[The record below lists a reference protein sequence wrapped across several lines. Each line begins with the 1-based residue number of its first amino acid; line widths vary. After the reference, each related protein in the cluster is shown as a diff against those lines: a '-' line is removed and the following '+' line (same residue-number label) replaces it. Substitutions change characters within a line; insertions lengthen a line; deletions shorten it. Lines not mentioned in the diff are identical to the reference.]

1 MTRKNGHLCSG
12 FTTGTAATA
21 AVKAALIYLL
31 AGRPPETVQVELLT
45 GDTLHIAVRSIRL
58 VDDHAAECTVIKD
71 AGDDPDVTHGAE
83 IGARVEWQENLALDQ
98 VDPHAVDTH
107 KVDTHKV
114 DICGGRGV
122 GIVTKP
128 GLEPATGRP
137 AINQGPRTMI
147 RKAVSQ
153 VLDDLGRQG
162 RVRAEIFVPRGE
174 ELARHTLN
182 RRLGIE
188 GGISIL
194 GTTGIVRPLSHEAYT
209 ATIDAALSVARSC
222 GLRQIVFTTGR
233 RSERFTQGLYPDLP
247 PEAFIQIGDYFA
259 HAMAAAAAFGFEL
272 VILGV
277 FFGKAVKMSQRIPH
291 THARSAA
298 LTLAQLARW
307 ALEAGC
313 DSDLAD
319 QVAAAHTARHAFDLV
334 KSACPALIDKVGRE
348 VVAAALAFSRN
359 ALKVDV
365 VIFDLDGN
373 FDGELCF
380 NSKSDG
386 EDFSR

>member
-1 MTRKNGHLCSG
+1 MTRKNSHLRSG
-12 FTTGTAATA
+12 FTTGTAAAA
-21 AVKAALIYLL
+21 AVKAALVYLL
-31 AGRPPETVQVELLT
+31 AGLPPETVQVELLT
-45 GDTLHIAVRSIRL
+45 GDNLHITVRSIRL
-58 VDDHAAECTVIKD
+58 VDDHTAECTVIKD

-83 IGARVEWQENLALDQ
+83 IGARVEWLESMAPDQ
-98 VDPHAVDTH
+98 VDTHNVDNH
-107 KVDTHKV
+107 NVV
-114 DICGGRGV
+114 ICGGRGV

-128 GLEPATGRP
+128 GLEPAIGQP
-137 AINQGPRTMI
+137 AINQGPRIMI
-147 RKAVSQ
+147 RKAISQ
-153 VLDDLGRQG
+153 VLNTHGRQG
-162 RVRAEIFVPRGE
+162 RVRAEIFVSGGE

-209 ATIDAALSVARSC
+209 DTIDAALSVAHSC
-222 GLRQIVFTTGR
+222 GLRQVVFTTGR
-233 RSERFTQGLYPDLP
+233 RSERFIQRLYPVMP

-259 HAMAAAAAFGFEL
+259 HAMAAAAARGFEL

-277 FFGKAVKMSQRIPH
+277 FFGKAVKMSQQIPH

-307 ALEAGC
+307 ALETGC
-313 DSDLAD
+313 DSDLAN
-319 QVAAAHTARHAFDLV
+319 QVAAAHTARHALDLV
-334 KSACPALIDKVGRE
+334 RSACPALIDKVGRE
-348 VVAAALAFSRN
+348 VAKAAVAFSRN

-373 FDGELCF
+373 FDGEVCF
-380 NSKSDG
+380 KSKSDG
-386 EDFSR
+386 DNFSR